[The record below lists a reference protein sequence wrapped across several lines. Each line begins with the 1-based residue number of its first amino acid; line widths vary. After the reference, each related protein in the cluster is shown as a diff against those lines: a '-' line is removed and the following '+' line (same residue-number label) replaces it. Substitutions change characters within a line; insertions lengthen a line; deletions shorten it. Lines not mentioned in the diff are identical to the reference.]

1 MLTSGTQ
8 NGVVHGAGVR
18 LGNSARWSSGRE
30 VRREEEEG
38 KLVRGAGV
46 SAGETGEAGVERAR
60 AVRSLSCWLTL
71 ARGPGSGKARV
82 VAGARN

>member
-1 MLTSGTQ
+1 MLTSGTR
-8 NGVVHGAGVR
+8 NGAVHGAGVR

-30 VRREEEEG
+30 VRREEEG

-60 AVRSLSCWLTL
+60 AVGVTDER
-71 ARGPGSGKARV
+71 ARV
-82 VAGARN
+82 LCCRVVR